1 MAELIDLSKV
11 PVPDIIQPLSFEQR
25 FAALKQLLIDIDPSY
40 EAVVALESDPVT
52 KLLQVFAYRE
62 MHLVAQ
68 INDATRGNIL
78 ASSTGNNLIAL
89 GSRYDLAPLVIQA
102 GNPTAVPPIPEIL
115 EDEQSFKRRVQMAF
129 DGLNTAGSIDG
140 YIFFA
145 LGADGRV
152 ADAKA
157 VSPEPCEMVVTI
169 LSIEG
174 NGTVSNELLIKVR
187 DVFGM
192 SADGLSQSNT
202 PSKVRPQGDR
212 VTIQGS
218 GIVNYSVQAVLQLL
232 PGPDA
237 QVVLAAANQALALYQ
252 KEQRLLGADITR
264 SGIFKALH
272 QSGVNNVNLISPSAD
287 VTVLDHQAAYC
298 TSVNISIGGVGE

>member
-25 FAALKQLLIDIDPSY
+25 FAAIKQLLIDIDLSY

-102 GNPTAVPPIPEIL
+102 GDATAVPPIPEII
-115 EDEQSFKRRVQMAF
+115 ENEQSFKRRVQMAF

-140 YIFFA
+140 YVFFA

-174 NGTVSNELLIKVR
+174 NGAASNELLIKVR
-187 DVFGM
+187 DVFGV

-212 VTIQGS
+212 VTIQS
-218 GIVNYSVQAVLQLL
+218 AEIISYNVEAQLQIL
-232 PGPDA
+232 PGPDS
-237 QVVLAAANQALALYQ
+237 QVVLAAANQALVLYQ
-252 KEQRLLGADITR
+252 KEQRRLGADITR

-272 QSGVNNVNLISPSAD
+272 QSGVNNVNLISPVVD

-298 TSVNISIGGVGE
+298 ISINVSIGGVGE

>member
-11 PVPDIIQPLSFEQR
+11 PIPDIIQPLSFEQR
-25 FAALKQLLIDIDPSY
+25 FAALKQLLIDIDESY
-40 EAVVALESDPVT
+40 QAVVALESDPIS

-102 GNPTAVPPIPEIL
+102 SDDSAVPPIPEIL
-115 EDEQSFKRRVQMAF
+115 EEEQSFKRRVQMAF

-157 VSPEPCEMVVTI
+157 VSPDPCEMVVTV

-174 NGTVSNELLIKVR
+174 NGSASEELLSKVR
-187 DVFGM
+187 VVFGL
-192 SADGLSQSNT
+192 SADGLSQSST

-212 VTIQGS
+212 VTIQGA
-218 GIVNYSVQAVLQLL
+218 GIVSYSVQAVLQLL

-252 KEQRLLGADITR
+252 KEQRRLGADITR

-272 QSGVNNVNLISPSAD
+272 QPGVNNVSLISPATD
-287 VTVLDHQAAYC
+287 VVVLEHQAAYC
-298 TSVNISIGGVGE
+298 TSVNVSIGGVGE

>member
-25 FAALKQLLIDIDPSY
+25 FAALKQILVGIDQGY
-40 EAVVALESDPVT
+40 QAVLALESDPIT

-102 GNPTAVPPIPEIL
+102 GDATAVPPIPEII
-115 EDEQSFKRRVQMAF
+115 EDEPSFKRRVQMAF

-140 YIFFA
+140 YVFFA

-152 ADAKA
+152 ADANA
-157 VSPEPCEMVVTI
+157 VSPEPCDMVVTV

-174 NGTVSNELLIKVR
+174 DGVASVDLLTKVR
-187 DVFGM
+187 ATFGL
-192 SADGLSQSNT
+192 SADGLSQSHT

-212 VTIQGS
+212 VTIQS
-218 GIVNYSVQAVLQLL
+218 AEIISYNVEAQLQIL

-237 QVVLAAANQALALYQ
+237 QVVLAAANQALAIYQ
-252 KEQRLLGADITR
+252 KEQRRLGAAHTR
-264 SGIFKALH
+264 SGIYRALH
-272 QSGVNNVNLISPSAD
+272 QPGVSNVKLISPLED
-287 VTVLDHQAAYC
+287 IVVLTHQAAFC
-298 TSVNISIGGVGE
+298 STSNVTIGED

>member
-25 FAALKQLLIDIDPSY
+25 FTALKQILVGIDQGY
-40 EAVVALESDPVT
+40 QAVLALESDPIT
-52 KLLQVFAYRE
+52 KSLQVFAYRE

-102 GNPTAVPPIPEIL
+102 GDATAVPPIPEII

-140 YIFFA
+140 YVFFA

-152 ADAKA
+152 ADANA
-157 VSPEPCEMVVTI
+157 VSPEPCDMVVTV

-174 NGTVSNELLIKVR
+174 DGVASADLLTKVR
-187 DVFGM
+187 ATFGL

-212 VTIQGS
+212 VTIQS
-218 GIVNYSVQAVLQLL
+218 AEIIRYSVEAQLQIL

-237 QVVLAAANQALALYQ
+237 QVVLAAANQALAIYQ
-252 KEQRLLGADITR
+252 KEQRRLGAAHTR
-264 SGIFKALH
+264 SGIYRALH
-272 QSGVNNVNLISPSAD
+272 QPGVSNVKLISPLEDIA
-287 VTVLDHQAAYC
+287 VLTHQAAFC
-298 TSVNISIGGVGE
+298 SASDVTIGEGE

>member
-11 PVPDIIQPLSFEQR
+11 PVPDIIQPLSFELR
-25 FAALKQLLIDIDPSY
+25 FAALKQILVGIDEGY
-40 EAVVALESDPVT
+40 QAVLALESDPIT

-78 ASSTGNNLIAL
+78 ASSTGNNLIGL

-102 GNPTAVPPIPEIL
+102 GDATAVPPIPEII

-140 YIFFA
+140 YVFFA

-152 ADAKA
+152 ADANA
-157 VSPEPCEMVVTI
+157 VSPEPCDMVVTV

-174 NGTVSNELLIKVR
+174 DGVASADLLTKVR
-187 DVFGM
+187 ARFGL
-192 SADGLSQSNT
+192 STDGLSQSHT

-212 VTIQGS
+212 VTIQS
-218 GIVNYSVQAVLQLL
+218 AEIIRYNVEAQLQIL

-237 QVVLAAANQALALYQ
+237 QVVLAAANQALAIYQ
-252 KEQRLLGADITR
+252 KEQRRLGAAHTR
-264 SGIFKALH
+264 SGIYRALH
-272 QSGVNNVNLISPSAD
+272 QPGVSNVKLISPLED
-287 VTVLDHQAAYC
+287 IVVLTHQAAFC
-298 TSVNISIGGVGE
+298 NASNVMIGEGE

>member
-40 EAVVALESDPVT
+40 EAVVALESDPIT

-102 GNPTAVPPIPEIL
+102 GDATAVPPIPEIL

-187 DVFGM
+187 DVFGV
-192 SADGLSQSNT
+192 SADSLSQSNT

-212 VTIQGS
+212 VTIQS
-218 GIVNYSVQAVLQLL
+218 AEIISYNVEAQLQIL
-232 PGPDA
+232 PGPDS

-252 KEQRLLGADITR
+252 KEQRRLGADITR

-272 QSGVNNVNLISPSAD
+272 QNGVNNVNLISPSAD
-287 VTVLDHQAAYC
+287 VTVLGHQAAYC
-298 TSVNISIGGVGE
+298 TSINVSIGGVGE